1 MSVFELKM
9 PKLGESVTE
18 GTIGKWLKQPGEK
31 VNKYDLLV
39 EVQTDKVNTEIPSPV
54 AGTLKEVKVDE
65 GQTVPIGTLL
75 ATFDTADGE
84 AAAASPAAP
93 AQAQSQP
100 AAQPAQPQPPQS
112 QPSPSR
118 PQPTPPQAND
128 SPAPARA
135 PSEAP
140 ASQAQPPSSA
150 SPASAPAPGPQAQQ
164 PSSAM
169 PPSPSSASA
178 PSAEQR
184 PASPSPMSSSSS
196 QPAAS
201 ASASSTATAERPD
214 LSEVR
219 ATPAVR
225 KLAAEHDIDI
235 SQIEGT
241 GLGGRV
247 SKKDVEDFIASAQ
260 AAPAAQQPQPAAQQP
275 AAQQPAAQP
284 PQQAAR
290 PAGASQVVS
299 GGPSP
304 IAARPAPPT
313 SLAGDEL
320 VPLSQM
326 RRAIANNMVQAWTA
340 PHAHAVMEIDMTELM
355 RYREKVRGDFEA
367 REGFDLSPAAFICK
381 AAVEALRTVPL
392 VNSSFTDQGVIAHKE
407 INLGYAVALGD
418 EGLVVPVIRDADGKS
433 LAGLMRSIRDVV
445 DRAKARRLTFD
456 DFYGGTFTV
465 NNTGPLGTIISSPIV
480 PPGQAAIVSSETI
493 VKRLVVTEDD
503 SIAIRQRM
511 NLVIGFDH
519 RVIDGATAARFLQTM
534 RDWLQT
540 VGPTV
545 PVY

>member
-1 MSVFELKM
+1 VSIFELKM

-54 AGTLKEVKVDE
+54 AGTLKEVRVEE

-75 ATFDTADGE
+75 ATFDTADGDV
-84 AAAASPAAP
+84 AAASPAG
-93 AQAQSQP
+93 AQANASQSAPP
-100 AAQPAQPQPPQS
+100 ASTPPGTPREAPPAS
-112 QPSPSR
+112 
-118 PQPTPPQAND
+118 PPQAN
-128 SPAPARA
+128 SPAP
-135 PSEAP
+135 S
-140 ASQAQPPSSA
+140 
-150 SPASAPAPGPQAQQ
+150 ASAPSSPGPQAQR
-164 PSSAM
+164 PSSAT
-169 PPSPSSASA
+169 PPSPSSPTAQVSR
-178 PSAEQR
+178 PSSSSESVPPQPAQR
-184 PASPSPMSSSSS
+184 PASASPMSSSSPSASSS
-196 QPAAS
+196 QPS
-201 ASASSTATAERPD
+201 ASASSPTATAERAD
-214 LSEVR
+214 LSDVR

-225 KLAAEHDIDI
+225 KLAAENGIDI

-247 SKKDVEDFIASAQ
+247 SKKDVEEYIASAQ
-260 AAPAAQQPQPAAQQP
+260 AAPAQQPEAAPAPQPQPARP
-275 AAQQPAAQP
+275 AA
-284 PQQAAR
+284 
-290 PAGASQVVS
+290 ASQVVS
-299 GGPSP
+299 GGPAP
-304 IAARPAPPT
+304 IAARPAPPM

-320 VPLSQM
+320 MPLTQM
-326 RRAIANNMVQAWTA
+326 RRAIANNMVQAWSA
-340 PHAHAVMEIDMTELM
+340 PHAHAVMEIDMTALM
-355 RYREKVRGDFEA
+355 KYREKVRGDFQA

-392 VNSSFTDQGVIAHKE
+392 VNSSFTDQGVIAHRE
-407 INLGYAVALGD
+407 INLGYAVALGE

-480 PPGQAAIVSSETI
+480 PPGQAAIVSSESI
-493 VKRLVVTEDD
+493 VKRLIVTDD
-503 SIAIRQRM
+503 DAIAIRQRM

-519 RVIDGATAARFLQTM
+519 RVIDGATAAKFLQTM

>member
-1 MSVFELKM
+1 MAVFELKM

-75 ATFDTADGE
+75 ATFDTDGD
-84 AAAASPAAP
+84 APAASPATAQPSSAQPAP
-93 AQAQSQP
+93 AQP
-100 AAQPAQPQPPQS
+100 APAQQA
-112 QPSPSR
+112 PSR
-118 PQPTPPQAND
+118 PQPTPPQGAPQETPRQAPQA
-128 SPAPARA
+128 SP
-135 PSEAP
+135 
-140 ASQAQPPSSA
+140 SA
-150 SPASAPAPGPQAQQ
+150 SATPRSTSESVPSQPAQRQA
-164 PSSAM
+164 
-169 PPSPSSASA
+169 SPSSST
-178 PSAEQR
+178 
-184 PASPSPMSSSSS
+184 SSSSAR
-196 QPAAS
+196 PS
-201 ASASSTATAERPD
+201 ASATSTATAERPD
-214 LSEVR
+214 LSDVR

-225 KLAAEHDIDI
+225 KLASENGIDI

-247 SKKDVEDFIASAQ
+247 SKKDVEDYIASAQ
-260 AAPAAQQPQPAAQQP
+260 AAPAAEQPPAAEQQQ
-275 AAQQPAAQP
+275 AEQP
-284 PQQAAR
+284 QAAR
-290 PAGASQVVS
+290 PAAASQVVS
-299 GGPSP
+299 GGPGS
-304 IAARPAPPT
+304 IAARAAPPK
-313 SLAGDEL
+313 SLAGDVL

-326 RRAIANNMVQAWTA
+326 RRAIANNMVQAWSA
-340 PHAHAVMEIDMTELM
+340 PHAHAVMEIDMTALM
-355 RYREKVRGDFEA
+355 KYREKVRGDFQE

-418 EGLVVPVIRDADGKS
+418 EGLVVPVIRD
-433 LAGLMRSIRDVV
+433 VV

-480 PPGQAAIVSSETI
+480 PPGQAAIISSETI
-493 VKRLVVTEDD
+493 VKRLIVTDD
-503 SIAIRQRM
+503 DAIAIRQRM

>member
-54 AGTLKEVKVDE
+54 AGTLKEVRVEE

-75 ATFDTADGE
+75 ATFDTADGDV
-84 AAAASPAAP
+84 AASSP
-93 AQAQSQP
+93 AQGAP
-100 AAQPAQPQPPQS
+100 
-112 QPSPSR
+112 R

-128 SPAPARA
+128 AAAPAPSSAG
-135 PSEAP
+135 PSM
-140 ASQAQPPSSA
+140 SQPRPPSSA
-150 SPASAPAPGPQAQQ
+150 SA
-164 PSSAM
+164 
-169 PPSPSSASA
+169 ASA
-178 PSAEQR
+178 PSRPQSTSASTSESVPQQPR
-184 PASPSPMSSSSS
+184 PAPSTPSRSPSSP
-196 QPAAS
+196 S
-201 ASASSTATAERPD
+201 ASASSSAATATAERPD
-214 LSEVR
+214 LSDVR

-225 KLAAEHDIDI
+225 KLAAENGVDI
-235 SQIEGT
+235 SQIDGT

-247 SKKDVEDFIASAQ
+247 SKKDVEDYIANAQ
-260 AAPAAQQPQPAAQQP
+260 AAPAA
-275 AAQQPAAQP
+275 P
-284 PQQAAR
+284 PQAAR
-290 PAGASQVVS
+290 SAAASQVVS
-299 GGPSP
+299 GGPAP
-304 IAARPAPPT
+304 IAARPAPSM

-320 VPLSQM
+320 VPLTQM
-326 RRAIANNMVQAWTA
+326 RRAIANNMVQAWAA
-340 PHAHAVMEIDMTELM
+340 PHAHAVMEIDMTALM
-355 RYREKVRGDFEA
+355 KYRDKVRGDFQT

-480 PPGQAAIVSSETI
+480 PPGQAAIISSEAI
-493 VKRLVVTEDD
+493 VKRLIVTDD
-503 SIAIRQRM
+503 DAIAIRQRM

-519 RVIDGATAARFLQTM
+519 RVVDGATAARFLQTM

>member
-1 MSVFELKM
+1 
-9 PKLGESVTE
+9 
-18 GTIGKWLKQPGEK
+18 
-31 VNKYDLLV
+31 
-39 EVQTDKVNTEIPSPV
+39 
-54 AGTLKEVKVDE
+54 
-65 GQTVPIGTLL
+65 
-75 ATFDTADGE
+75 
-84 AAAASPAAP
+84 
-93 AQAQSQP
+93 
-100 AAQPAQPQPPQS
+100 
-112 QPSPSR
+112 
-118 PQPTPPQAND
+118 
-128 SPAPARA
+128 
-135 PSEAP
+135 
-140 ASQAQPPSSA
+140 
-150 SPASAPAPGPQAQQ
+150 
-164 PSSAM
+164 
-169 PPSPSSASA
+169 
-178 PSAEQR
+178 
-184 PASPSPMSSSSS
+184 
-196 QPAAS
+196 
-201 ASASSTATAERPD
+201 
-214 LSEVR
+214 VR

-225 KLAAEHDIDI
+225 KLAAENGIDI

-247 SKKDVEDFIASAQ
+247 SKKDVEDYMASAQ
-260 AAPAAQQPQPAAQQP
+260 AAPATQQTQTTEEPQAAERPQAAEQPQTAEQP
-275 AAQQPAAQP
+275 
-284 PQQAAR
+284 QAAR
-290 PAGASQVVS
+290 PAAASQVVS
-299 GGPSP
+299 GGPGS
-304 IAARPAPPT
+304 IAARAAPPK
-313 SLAGDEL
+313 SLAGDVL

-326 RRAIANNMVQAWTA
+326 RRAIANNMVQAWSA

-355 RYREKVRGDFEA
+355 KYREKVRGDFQE

-433 LAGLMRSIRDVV
+433 LAGLMRAIRDVV

-480 PPGQAAIVSSETI
+480 PPGQAAIISSETI
-493 VKRLVVTEDD
+493 VKRLIVTDD
-503 SIAIRQRM
+503 DAIAIRQRM